1 MLKLSVAVETYD
13 RTRALVEGSVRC
25 PDIELDFQ
33 RRQVS
38 GPTAHR
44 PFVAEIFQRMIRD
57 KEFDACEL
65 GLTYYLRTLNLDEP
79 PFIAIPVFTARF
91 FRHAAIF
98 ISARSGIRSPQDL
111 IGKRIGEAFTYG
123 HDAGVW
129 VKGILHDD
137 YGVRPESARYFIG
150 GVNNYVPFW
159 DWLPFN
165 PYYHS
170 EAVVEQLGPGKTLAQ
185 MLETGEIDALYAPI
199 VPQPLLD
206 GSTNIRRLFEDYEAV
221 ERAYFKR
228 SGIFPIM
235 HTIVIRRDLYR
246 QEPWIA
252 QSLYAAFKE
261 SKARADQEY
270 RIGDGF
276 MHNYFMVPWF
286 AALRDENRCLMGEDV
301 WPYGLAA
308 NQQALA
314 AFLRYHHEQ
323 GLSKRRYEPDEIF
336 AAETMA
342 N

>member
-1 MLKLSVAVETYD
+1 MPSQFSPP
-13 RTRALVEGSVRC
+13 GS
-25 PDIELDFQ
+25 
-33 RRQVS
+33 S
-38 GPTAHR
+38 
-44 PFVAEIFQRMIRD
+44 
-57 KEFDACEL
+57 
-65 GLTYYLRTLNLDEP
+65 
-79 PFIAIPVFTARF
+79 
-91 FRHAAIF
+91 HAAIF

-199 VPQPLLD
+199 VPQPLLTARPTFGACSRTTRPWSD
-206 GSTNIRRLFEDYEAV
+206 RTSR
-221 ERAYFKR
+221 ERHLPRF
-228 SGIFPIM
+228 M
-235 HTIVIRRDLYR
+235 HTMVIRRDLYR
-246 QEPWIA
+246 REPWIA
-252 QSLYAAFKE
+252 QSLYSAFKE
-261 SKARADQEY
+261 LKERADQEY

-286 AALRDENRCLMGEDV
+286 ATLRDENRWLMGGMSGPTDWLPTESARRL
-301 WPYGLAA
+301 P
-308 NQQALA
+308 AL
-314 AFLRYHHEQ
+314 
-323 GLSKRRYEPDEIF
+323 SP
-336 AAETMA
+336 
-342 N
+342 